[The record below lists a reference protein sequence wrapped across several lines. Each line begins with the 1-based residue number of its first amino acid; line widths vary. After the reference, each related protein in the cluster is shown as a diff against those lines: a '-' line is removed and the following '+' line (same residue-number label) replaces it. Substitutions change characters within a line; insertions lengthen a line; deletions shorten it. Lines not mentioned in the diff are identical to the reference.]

1 MLAKQGGNTLRL
13 DHRQLRQGPPQK
25 LFESLPPV
33 AFGPQV
39 ASSQLSKCP
48 ELIKEVSEGT
58 VRLQLQ
64 ADSPRSGK
72 RHVCRGRGA
81 GAAGMQAPGSRAW
94 QRRGAL

>member
-1 MLAKQGGNTLRL
+1 MRGVGGGGVLAKQGGNTLGL
-13 DHRQLRQGPPQK
+13 DPRQQRQGPLQT

-58 VRLQLQ
+58 VRLLLQ
-64 ADSPRSGK
+64 ADAPHSEK
-72 RHVCRGRGA
+72 RHV
-81 GAAGMQAPGSRAW
+81 
-94 QRRGAL
+94 